1 MVTALPLRRLVF
13 SPWRGVPSLLRS
25 PDSLN
30 RPPGYWRMACVN
42 VNNRFNALSKSNAT
56 MKRSLIAAC
65 FAELAWSMPAVAEDG
80 YDLWLRY
87 RPVDAREY
95 PALTGSATELIGG
108 AHSPTL
114 DAARNELM
122 RGLAQLSGKSIP
134 EVESVSLPG
143 AVVFGTPRSSPVVAA
158 LS

>member
-42 VNNRFNALSKSNAT
+42 NRFNALSKSNAT
-56 MKRSLIAAC
+56 MKPSLIAAC
-65 FAELAWSMPAVAEDG
+65 FAVLGCSIPAAAEDG

-87 RPVDAREY
+87 RQVDAREY
-95 PALTGSATELIGG
+95 PALTESTRELVGG
-108 AHSPTL
+108 THSPTL
-114 DAARNELM
+114 DAARGELL
-122 RGLAQLSGKSIP
+122 RGLSQMSGRSIP
-134 EVESVSLPG
+134 
-143 AVVFGTPRSSPVVAA
+143 
-158 LS
+158 

>member
-13 SPWRGVPSLLRS
+13 SPRRGMPSLLRS

-56 MKRSLIAAC
+56 MKPSLIAAC
-65 FAELAWSMPAVAEDG
+65 FAVLAWSMPAAAEDG

-87 RPVDAREY
+87 KPVDSTRYPDLKATARQFISIRE
-95 PALTGSATELIGG
+95 T
-108 AHSPTL
+108 PTL
-114 DAARNELM
+114 KA
-122 RGLAQLSGKSIP
+122 
-134 EVESVSLPG
+134 
-143 AVVFGTPRSSPVVAA
+143 
-158 LS
+158 